1 MIIKLKKLL
10 MIFWNIEKLLKKL
23 SSQELTQK
31 ELFFYFFGLTF
42 LETIVSSP
50 FLSEESYLSSIFEW
64 FDWGIF
70 LFCSLISLGVCFI
83 ANGGNKGKK
92 FIERYISIQFVMT
105 IRYSVFIIFAALV
118 VSLCGFDFENDKTSF
133 IFSIVCYLIITFKEI
148 SNFKYLVN
156 ITDENY

>member
-1 MIIKLKKLL
+1 
-10 MIFWNIEKLLKKL
+10 MIFWNIEKLLKQL
-23 SSQELTQK
+23 SSQKLTQK

-42 LETIVSSP
+42 LETISSFP

-70 LFCSLISLGVCFI
+70 LFCSLISVGICFI
-83 ANGGNKGKK
+83 SNGGNQGKN

-105 IRYSVFIIFAALV
+105 IRYSVFIVFSAIIVL
-118 VSLCGFDFENDKTSF
+118 LCGFNFENEKTSL

-148 SNFKYLVN
+148 SNFQYLAN
-156 ITDENY
+156 ISDKNFLKKKVLDKE